1 MAHAEHR
8 SRPANVL
15 RMAATAQ
22 QQLDAANDS
31 LLRILQTDTSQW
43 SESGRMQA
51 QIQIRDLHDLIDKL
65 ETKVSCESGRR
76 IFGPVRRVAN

>member
-1 MAHAEHR
+1 
-8 SRPANVL
+8 
-15 RMAATAQ
+15 MAASAQ

-51 QIQIRDLHDLIDKL
+51 QIQIRDLQNLISHL
-65 ETKVSCESGRR
+65 ESKTSAITGRR
-76 IFGPVRRVAN
+76 IFGPVRRVAI